1 MIKQDNT
8 NTNATKSS
16 RRQGVTK
23 MNNAQSNKKTAT
35 KTLTESTKGK
45 KVNQAPVSKTVKKKD
60 TTREATV
67 AKKAKQTSV
76 EKTISKSGAK
86 KSSKK
91 ALAFD
96 SEIELNPAEL
106 EALYAD
112 AAALLSADEEI
123 ILATKVQAG
132 QAVMGIRGKGHT
144 ALIREGERARAR
156 FIEANIRLVKYF
168 AHRYIGRG
176 VELDDLVQEGTLG
189 LMHAITKYDP
199 KRGYRLSTYAAPWIH
214 QYISRAISNGART
227 VRLPLYQVEALN
239 KMKSVHAKILAE
251 TNVEPTI
258 LELAKASGLDE
269 ARVTELL
276 QVTQSM
282 VYLDA
287 PVGEGGEKREIA
299 APHFSASIAD
309 PAKILEVKMRDEK
322 IESMFDTLR
331 ENEATVLKMRYGFV
345 DSQPLSHEQIALR
358 LDLPRESVRQIERDA
373 ISKLRHPSRSSALSA
388 LVIEG

>member
-1 MIKQDNT
+1 
-8 NTNATKSS
+8 
-16 RRQGVTK
+16 
-23 MNNAQSNKKTAT
+23 MNNVQSNKKIE
-35 KTLTESTKGK
+35 KKSLTESGKSK
-45 KVNQAPVSKTVKKKD
+45 KVSQTPVSKTAKNNDK
-60 TTREATV
+60 TRKTTV
-67 AKKAKQTSV
+67 AKKSTQAST
-76 EKTISKSGAK
+76 ERTISKTGAK
-86 KSSKK
+86 SQTKK
-91 ALAFD
+91 ALAFESD
-96 SEIELNPAEL
+96 IELNPAEL

-112 AAALLSADEEI
+112 AAALLSAEEEI

-132 QAVMGIRGKGHT
+132 QAVVGVRGKGNT
-144 ALIREGERARAR
+144 AIIREGERARAR
-156 FIEANIRLVKYF
+156 FIEANLRLVKYF

-214 QYISRAISNGART
+214 QYISRAIGNGART

-239 KMKSVHAKILAE
+239 KLKSVQAKIIAE

-258 LELAKASGLDE
+258 HELAQASGLDE
-269 ARVTELL
+269 ARVSELL

-287 PVGEGGEKREIA
+287 PIGENGEKREIA
-299 APHFSASIAD
+299 APRFSASIAD
-309 PAKILEVKMRDEK
+309 PAEILEFKLRDEK
-322 IESMFDTLR
+322 IESMFGTLR
-331 ENEATVLKMRYGFV
+331 ETEATVLRLRHGFV

-358 LDLPRESVRQIERDA
+358 LDLSRESVRQIERDA